1 MMGIQR
7 PFRRTCR
14 QFTDNSYA
22 RSGKSVYIEH
32 EKYAESPEHYIRA
45 FLLIQKDLHTLF
57 DYIEPA
63 DKNLKTYS
71 YRIHEL
77 LLRTCVEVEANCKAI
92 LLENGYV
99 KNKDMNMTDYKRV
112 NLSHR
117 LSSYEVK
124 LPLWSG
130 KKNIRKPFLKWK
142 DKKTLPW
149 YDTYNQ
155 TKHDRH
161 SKFELATFDH
171 LIDSVCGLVALLSSQ
186 FWTYSF
192 SGGNSNLISGSKDGK
207 ESAIGGYF
215 RIKFPTDWKA
225 SEKYDFTY
233 QDWESLKK
241 STVDPFQNFPYK

>member
-1 MMGIQR
+1 MGIKQ
-7 PFRRTCR
+7 PYRRTCR
-14 QFTDNSYA
+14 QFSDNSYA
-22 RSGKSVYIEH
+22 NSGKSAYIEH
-32 EKYAESPEHYIRA
+32 EKYANSPEHYIRA
-45 FLLIQKDLHTLF
+45 FLLIQQDLHTLF

-77 LLRTCVEVEANCKAI
+77 LLRTCVEIEANCKAI

-99 KNKDMNMTDYKRV
+99 KKGDMNMTDYKKI

-124 LPLWSG
+124 LPLWNG
-130 KKNIRKPFLKWK
+130 KANIRKPFSSWQ
-142 DKKTLPW
+142 TGGALPW
-149 YDTYNQ
+149 YSIYNQ

-171 LIDSVCGLVALLSSQ
+171 LIDSVCGLVALLSSH
-186 FWTYSF
+186 FWTNSF
-192 SGGNSNLISGSKDGK
+192 SGGNSYLIIGGPNDGMA
-207 ESAIGGYF
+207 SAIGGYF
-215 RIKFPTDWKA
+215 RVKFPTDWPN

-233 QDWESLKK
+233 QDWENLEK
-241 STVDPFQNFPYK
+241 STTDPFQNFPY